1 MFRDTNPLERNYQHP
16 GHTELWHQNPFSMTK
31 KEVEIEERR
40 KTQALAGILTKA
52 GEQSLKTEST
62 VFPKH

>member
-1 MFRDTNPLERNYQHP
+1 
-16 GHTELWHQNPFSMTK
+16 MTK

-52 GEQSLKTEST
+52 GEKSLKTEST
-62 VFPKH
+62 VFPKHQETSKLDQNKLY